1 MNYRLFI
8 LDEAMEFLI
17 GMKKHDRH
25 QVREKLEHIRS
36 YPSYHAEY
44 ERRDAVGRRISG
56 CVIGRHAI
64 EYWEDAADGDVKVT
78 YIGLADR

>member
-17 GMKKHDRH
+17 GMKKRDRH

-44 ERRDAVGRRISG
+44 
-56 CVIGRHAI
+56 
-64 EYWEDAADGDVKVT
+64 
-78 YIGLADR
+78 